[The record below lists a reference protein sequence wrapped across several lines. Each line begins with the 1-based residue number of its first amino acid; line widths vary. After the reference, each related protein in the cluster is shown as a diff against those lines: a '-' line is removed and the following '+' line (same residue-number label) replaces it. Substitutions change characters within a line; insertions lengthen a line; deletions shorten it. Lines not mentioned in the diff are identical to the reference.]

1 MYSKK
6 MYALDS
12 SPEKL
17 NLALYLVNLSVM
29 SLGLKYVDS
38 LHMTNY
44 AQNDDV
50 QNSVRIPTQK
60 TK

>member
-1 MYSKK
+1 